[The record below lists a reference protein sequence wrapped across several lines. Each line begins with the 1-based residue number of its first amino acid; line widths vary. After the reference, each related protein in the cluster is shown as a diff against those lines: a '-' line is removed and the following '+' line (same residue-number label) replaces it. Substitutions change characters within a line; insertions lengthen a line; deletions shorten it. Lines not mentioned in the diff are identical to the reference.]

1 MTNVLILGGTGFI
14 GPHVVRALAAHGHEI
29 TLYNRGSSQADIPE
43 GVRRITGSRTEIASR
58 RDEFRDV
65 APDVVLDM
73 RSMLE
78 PEARTIVETVT
89 GIAPRIVTIS
99 SMDVYRA
106 FGLLIGSEEGDPVPV
121 PFDESG
127 PLRQKRYPYR
137 TETPPAPDD
146 PRAWAQEYDK
156 IPIEELVLGA
166 EGIAGTI
173 LRLPMVYGD
182 GDYQH
187 RLLPYV
193 QRIADGRT
201 AIVLGDR
208 DAEFRAARGYVGNV
222 AAAIARAVMD
232 DRAAGRVF
240 NITDAE
246 TWTER
251 EWIGHIAAAMGWA
264 GEIVIVPQ
272 EELPETLRGLGE
284 RGQDLWVD
292 ATAIRRDLGHT
303 DPFDVPAAMARTIA
317 WERQH
322 LATEPVD
329 YAEEDAVLAGRG

>member
-1 MTNVLILGGTGFI
+1 MAKVLIIGGTGFI
-14 GPHVVRALAAHGHEI
+14 GPHVVRALVAQGQEV
-29 TLYNRGSSQADIPE
+29 TLYNRGTSNAEIPE
-43 GVRRITGSRTEIASR
+43 RVQRLTGSRAEIASHR
-58 RDEFRDV
+58 NEFAAVR
-65 APDVVLDM
+65 PDVVLDM

-106 FGLLIGSEEGDPVPV
+106 FGLLIGSEEGEPVSV

-127 PLRQKRYPYR
+127 PLREKRYPYR

-146 PRAWAQEYDK
+146 PRAWAHDYDK

-193 QRIADGRT
+193 QRMTDERP
-201 AIVLGDR
+201 AILLGER
-208 DAEFRAARGYVGNV
+208 DATFRAARGYVGTV
-222 AAAIARAVMD
+222 AAAIALAVID
-232 DRAAGRVF
+232 DHAAGRIF
-240 NITDAE
+240 NITDDE

-251 EWIGHIAAAMGWA
+251 EWIGHIATAMGWR
-264 GEIVIVPQ
+264 GEIVTLPQ
-272 EELPETLRGLGE
+272 GNLPPSLRGLGE

-292 ATAIRRDLGHT
+292 ASAIRRDLGFQP
-303 DPFDVPAAMARTIA
+303 PFDVPTAMARTIA
-317 WERQH
+317 WEKGH
-322 LATEPVD
+322 LATGPVD
-329 YAEEDAVLAGRG
+329 YSEEDTVLATIR

>member
-1 MTNVLILGGTGFI
+1 MTQILILGGTGFI
-14 GPHVVRALAAHGHEI
+14 GPHVVRALVAQGHDV
-29 TLYNRGSSQADIPE
+29 TLYNRGTSAADLPA
-43 GVRRITGSRTEIASR
+43 GVRRLTGSRAEIASR
-58 RDEFRDV
+58 RDDFATV

-78 PEARTIVETVT
+78 PEARTIVETMT

-106 FGLLIGSEEGDPVPV
+106 FGLLIGSEEGDLVPV

-137 TETPPAPDD
+137 QETPPAPGD
-146 PRAWAQEYDK
+146 PRAWAQDYDK

-193 QRIADGRT
+193 QRMADERP
-201 AIVLGDR
+201 AIILGDR

-222 AAAIARAVMD
+222 AAAIALAVTD

-240 NITDAE
+240 NITDE
-246 TWTER
+246 DTWTER
-251 EWIGHIAAAMGWA
+251 AWIGHIAASMGWD

-272 EELPETLRGLGE
+272 EELPEGMRGLGE
-284 RGQDLWVD
+284 RGQDLWVE
-292 ATAIRRDLGHT
+292 ASAIRRELGHR
-303 DPFDVPAAMARTIA
+303 DAFDVPTAMARTVA
-317 WERQH
+317 WERRH

-329 YAEEDAVLAGRG
+329 YAEEDAILAARA

>member
-14 GPHVVRALAAHGHEI
+14 GPHVVRALVAQGHEV
-29 TLYNRGSSQADIPE
+29 TLYNRGTSTADLPDR
-43 GVRRITGSRTEIASR
+43 VRRLTGARSEIASR
-58 RDEFRDV
+58 RDDFRAI

-78 PEARTIVETVT
+78 PEARTIVETMT

-106 FGLLIGSEEGDPVPV
+106 FGLLIGSESGDPVPV

-127 PLRQKRYPYR
+127 PLRENRYPYR

-146 PRAWAQEYDK
+146 PRAWAHDYDK

-166 EGIAGTI
+166 DGIAGTI

-193 QRIADGRT
+193 QRIADGRP
-201 AIVLGDR
+201 AIILGDR
-208 DAEFRAARGYVGNV
+208 DASFRAARGYVGNV
-222 AAAIARAVMD
+222 AAAIALAVTD
-232 DRAAGRVF
+232 DRAAGRTF
-240 NITDAE
+240 NVTDDE

-251 EWIGHIAAAMGWA
+251 AWIGHIAEAMGWD
-264 GEIVIVPQ
+264 GEIAIVPQ
-272 EELPETLRGLGE
+272 EDLPDALRGLGE
-284 RGQDLWVD
+284 RGQDLWVE
-292 ATAIRRDLGHT
+292 ASAIRRDLGHR
-303 DPFDVPAAMARTIA
+303 DPFDVPTAMARTIA

-329 YAEEDAVLAGRG
+329 YTAEDAVLAARA

>member
-1 MTNVLILGGTGFI
+1 MTNVLIIGGTGFI
-14 GPHVVRALAAHGHEI
+14 GPHVVRTLVAQGHDV
-29 TLYNRGSSQADIPE
+29 TLYNRGTSHAALPE
-43 GVRRITGSRTEIASR
+43 GVRRLTGSRAEIASH
-58 RDEFRDV
+58 RDAFAAL

-106 FGLLIGSEEGDPVPV
+106 FGLLIGSEDGEPVPV

-127 PLRQKRYPYR
+127 PLRQNRYPYR
-137 TETPPAPDD
+137 TDTPPAPDN
-146 PRAWAQEYDK
+146 PRAWAHDYDK
-156 IPIEELVLGA
+156 IPIEDLVMHA
-166 EGIAGTI
+166 EGLAGTI

-193 QRIADGRT
+193 QRMTDQRP
-201 AIVLGDR
+201 AIILGER
-208 DAEFRAARGYVGNV
+208 DTTFRAARGYVGTV
-222 AAAIARAVMD
+222 AAAIALAVTD
-232 DRAAGRVF
+232 DRAAGRIF
-240 NITDAE
+240 NITDDE

-251 EWIGHIAAAMGWA
+251 EWIGHIATSMGWS
-264 GEIVIVPQ
+264 GEIAIVPQ
-272 EELPETLRGLGE
+272 EDLPASLRGLGE

-292 ATAIRRDLGHT
+292 ASAIRRDL
-303 DPFDVPAAMARTIA
+303 DFRAPFDVLTAIQRTIA
-317 WERQH
+317 WEQEH
-322 LATEPVD
+322 LASEPVD
-329 YAEEDAVLAGRG
+329 YADEDTVLASRS